1 MDASQPVTCPLC
13 GALVR
18 DKPAADASDIHALER
33 HLAEGCDGAAS
44 NPRASGASAA

>member
-33 HLAEGCDGAAS
+33 HLADACPAKLT
-44 NPRASGASAA
+44 N